1 MLHQSDL
8 VSQEIRDKM
17 MITLSM
23 QYIHIM
29 NDTISTWVNNHL
41 DVMTNICYVNFG
53 FANVFA
59 TSFGFVLE
67 HSDAEPKLFISGSFS
82 PPYSGSGS
90 FFPPYFG
97 SGSSFSLMLPL
108 NKWENILGQCKS
120 GAINAIP

>member
-1 MLHQSDL
+1 
-8 VSQEIRDKM
+8 
-17 MITLSM
+17 MITLSI
-23 QYIHIM
+23 QYMYSYNYGIM
-29 NDTISTWVNNHL
+29 NDTLSTWVNNHL
-41 DVMTNICYVNFG
+41 DVICYVNFG

-108 NKWENILGQCKS
+108 NKWENILGQRKS

>member
-53 FANVFA
+53 FANDLQHHLDLYLKTA
-59 TSFGFVLE
+59 MRSRNY
-67 HSDAEPKLFISGSFS
+67 LFPAPFPPLIPAPAPFS
-82 PPYSGSGS
+82 PLISAPAPASALCCHLTNGKT
-90 FFPPYFG
+90 F
-97 SGSSFSLMLPL
+97 
-108 NKWENILGQCKS
+108 LGNVKVVL
-120 GAINAIP
+120 